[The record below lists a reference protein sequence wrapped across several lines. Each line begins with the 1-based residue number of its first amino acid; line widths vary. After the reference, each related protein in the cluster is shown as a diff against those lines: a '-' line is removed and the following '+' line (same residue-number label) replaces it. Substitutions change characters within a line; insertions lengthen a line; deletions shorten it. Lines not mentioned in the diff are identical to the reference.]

1 MQLVADVKQ
10 TPVEVL
16 RSALSTKPV
25 SYARSLA
32 VYLILTNCKLQWDI
46 VAGMFNFSSV
56 QGSLSYC
63 YHKIRQQA
71 ILYEDVRTDVVSI
84 SEQINSN

>member
-46 VAGMFNFSSV
+46 VAGMFNYSSV
-56 QGSLSYC
+56 RGSLS
-63 YHKIRQQA
+63 
-71 ILYEDVRTDVVSI
+71 
-84 SEQINSN
+84 